1 MVKIHKNTH
10 RILYTKVGFVC
21 IFDIVLV
28 CAKSSNLLRFSS
40 ARKGMG
46 REHSLPDPRSYR
58 RIEIFVCSCEAERWC
73 EQGYGHLIRQP
84 SAATFPHWGR
94 LLVNAN
100 NVTGGYGILPYRHR

>member
-1 MVKIHKNTH
+1 MFIYKLYSLRRDLSTIKRKMVKIHKNTH

-21 IFDIVLV
+21 ILDIVLV

-58 RIEIFVCSCEAERWC
+58 RIEIFVCSCAVE
-73 EQGYGHLIRQP
+73 G
-84 SAATFPHWGR
+84 
-94 LLVNAN
+94 
-100 NVTGGYGILPYRHR
+100 